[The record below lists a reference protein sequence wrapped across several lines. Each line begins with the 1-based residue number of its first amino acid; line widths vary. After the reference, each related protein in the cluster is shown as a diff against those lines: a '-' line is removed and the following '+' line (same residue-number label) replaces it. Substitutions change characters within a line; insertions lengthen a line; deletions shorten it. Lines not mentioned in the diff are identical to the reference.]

1 VNRFAWD
8 LRWDA
13 PSPLRTGHGE
23 NDTEGGEAAA
33 EEGFRQL
40 GGPVVLPG
48 NYKIT
53 VKANGH
59 TDSRTVE
66 IGPDPRF
73 PFDQAAAQ
81 AQLRAALELRD
92 EVSALNQALNRDNQL
107 RTQIRSMRSMFNE
120 SENPQSNQY
129 SRLLANGHEL
139 DGKLTKW
146 QEVVYNPAVQNDPKY
161 YLHYLARLN
170 DRLQRLLSTV
180 NGDYD
185 RAPSEE
191 LMGEMAAARTQ
202 VEEQVQNFNA
212 LLTNDVGNFNKM
224 AAETGASTLYAGP
237 VIALHGEKA
246 SAQASGGR

>member
-1 VNRFAWD
+1 
-8 LRWDA
+8 
-13 PSPLRTGHGE
+13 
-23 NDTEGGEAAA
+23 
-33 EEGFRQL
+33 
-40 GGPVVLPG
+40 
-48 NYKIT
+48 
-53 VKANGH
+53 
-59 TDSRTVE
+59 
-66 IGPDPRF
+66 
-73 PFDQAAAQ
+73 
-81 AQLRAALELRD
+81 
-92 EVSALNQALNRDNQL
+92 
-107 RTQIRSMRSMFNE
+107 MFNE
-120 SENPQSNQY
+120 SENPQSNHY

-180 NGDYD
+180 NGEYD

-212 LLTNDVGNFNKM
+212 LLTNDVGNFNKL

-237 VIALHGEKA
+237 VIAVHGEKA